1 MRGSVGIVTLTGR
14 TRKDPCQLFF
24 KPPRS
29 NDDDHFIEMSE
40 IARCWPHA
48 AQFLCDR
55 RAEFEKSAPHALVG
69 NIKAP
74 LRKQILYISIA
85 ESEPAIEPNRVA
97 NNIRWK
103 LMASKRDVIHLERPS
118 QMPLHVLP
126 VNVTMPAE
134 RNRFGFFPLEIFN

>member
-1 MRGSVGIVTLTGR
+1 M
-14 TRKDPCQLFF
+14 P
-24 KPPRS
+24 
-29 NDDDHFIEMSE
+29 
-40 IARCWPHA
+40 A
-48 AQFLCDR
+48 
-55 RAEFEKSAPHALVG
+55 SAFVG

-85 ESEPAIEPNRVA
+85 QSEPGIEPNRVA

-103 LMASKRDVIHLERPS
+103 SMASKRDVIHLDRLS